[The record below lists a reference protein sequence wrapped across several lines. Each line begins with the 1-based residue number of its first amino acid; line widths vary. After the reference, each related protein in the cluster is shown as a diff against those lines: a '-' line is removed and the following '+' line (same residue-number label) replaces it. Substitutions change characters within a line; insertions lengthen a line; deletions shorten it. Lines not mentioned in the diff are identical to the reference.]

1 MLKIKNVT
9 AAIRDNTILEDIEL
23 EVNPKEI
30 HAVLGPKSSG
40 KSSLV
45 QAILGNPIL
54 DLKKGNITFK
64 NKSLKSKSIYQRSL
78 LGIFT
83 TFQYLP
89 ELDGI
94 TNFEFVKAMLKSHRD
109 TRKDTVIEK
118 EYKSLLKK
126 LELSSNHGQ
135 KIVNDDSMTL
145 SEHRRNELLHMFLLN
160 PELVIFDEID
170 SELDDDEAGWITKH
184 IKSFISNT
192 NKSAI
197 VVTQN
202 INILNLLEPT
212 HVNVMVNGKIK
223 AKGNKT
229 LYKRI
234 IKDGYSQFS

>member
-30 HAVLGPKSSG
+30 HAILGPKESG

-45 QAILGNPIL
+45 QTILGNPIL
-54 DLKKGNITFK
+54 DLKNGSLTFK
-64 NKSLKSKSIYQRSL
+64 NKSLKNKSIYQRSL
-78 LGIFT
+78 MGIFT

-89 ELDGI
+89 ALDGI
-94 TNFEFVKAMLKSHRD
+94 TNFDFVKAMLKSH
-109 TRKDTVIEK
+109 KDSRSDNDIEK
-118 EYKSLLKK
+118 EYKSLLKT

-135 KIVNDDSMTL
+135 KIVNDDSMTTE
-145 SEHRRNELLHMFLLN
+145 EHRRNELLHMFLLN
-160 PELVIFDEID
+160 PDLVIFDEID
-170 SELDDDEAGWITKH
+170 AELNEEEVIWLATH

-192 NKSAI
+192 DKSAI
-197 VVTQN
+197 IVTQN
-202 INILNLLEPT
+202 IDILNLLEPT
-212 HVNVMVNGKIK
+212 HVNVMVKGKIK

>member
-1 MLKIKNVT
+1 MLKIKDVT
-9 AAIRDNTILEDIEL
+9 AAIHDSTVLEDIEL
-23 EVNPKEI
+23 EVNSKEI
-30 HAVLGPKSSG
+30 HAILGPKESG

-45 QAILGNPIL
+45 QTILGNPIL
-54 DLKKGNITFK
+54 DLKKGSITFNNKSIK
-64 NKSLKSKSIYQRSL
+64 NKAIYQRSL

-89 ELDGI
+89 VLEGI
-94 TNFEFVKAMLKSHRD
+94 TNFEFVRAILKSHRD
-109 TRKDTVIEK
+109 TRTDNEVEK

-145 SEHRRNELLHMFLLN
+145 EEHRRNELLHMFLLD
-160 PELVIFDEID
+160 PDLLIFDEID
-170 SELDDDEAGWITKH
+170 KELNEEEIVWITQQ

-192 NKSAI
+192 DKSVI
-197 VVTQN
+197 IVTQN
-202 INILNLLEPT
+202 INVLNILEPT
-212 HVNVMVNGKIK
+212 HVNIMVRGKIK